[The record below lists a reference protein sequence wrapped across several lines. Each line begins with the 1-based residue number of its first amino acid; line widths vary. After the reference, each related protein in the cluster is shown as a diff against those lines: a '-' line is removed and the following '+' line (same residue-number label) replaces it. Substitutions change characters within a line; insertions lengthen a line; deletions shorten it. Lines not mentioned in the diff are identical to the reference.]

1 MSVGLCAILLVA
13 VKNANS
19 HAFFSVVDLWYIS
32 FKFHLFM
39 CYPLYRTT
47 ANLEI
52 GEKNTFHTH
61 IIYDDS
67 ETFKV
72 ISAATEVLG
81 WCI

>member
-1 MSVGLCAILLVA
+1 
-13 VKNANS
+13 
-19 HAFFSVVDLWYIS
+19 
-32 FKFHLFM
+32 M
-39 CYPLYRTT
+39 CYPLHRTT

-52 GEKNTFHTH
+52 GEKNTFQTH

-81 WCI
+81 WCT